1 MSGGGGQGPDL
12 SRIVNLIM
20 QNPDLI
26 RQVEA
31 LAKQNPEETNDEN
44 VQNAVTA
51 TPTEETE
58 VPTVSVAAQPRG
70 IDKREKRTQLL
81 SALRPYVS
89 EKRGK
94 TIDTLLG
101 AMDLWDLV
109 GRG

>member
-1 MSGGGGQGPDL
+1 MSASGGQGPDL
-12 SRIVNLIM
+12 SRIVSLIM

-26 RQVEA
+26 RQIES
-31 LAKQNPEETNDEN
+31 LAKQNTEETSDEN
-44 VQNAVTA
+44 VQNAVPVQA
-51 TPTEETE
+51 EEVN
-58 VPTVSVAAQPRG
+58 VPTVSATAQPRSG
-70 IDKREKRTQLL
+70 TDKREKRTQLL